1 MKSILEDDLH
11 MSNYSNISC
20 TGKSSCGCD
29 LPVNTVNIRNPLQII
44 LYLAGVLLF
53 IVGIVFSPGGYL
65 EFSLFALSYIIFG
78 GGVLLR
84 AFRNLA
90 RGRIFDENF
99 LMAIATV
106 GAFAIGEYP
115 EGVAV
120 MVFYQIGE
128 LLQDSALG
136 RSRRSIEQLMDIR
149 PDYANLKEGEQ
160 TRKVSPEQ
168 VAVGSS
174 IIIRPGEK
182 VPLDGVIVEGSSAL
196 DISALTGESLPREVE
211 TGDEVLSG
219 SVNKTGLLGVRV
231 TREYMDSTVSR
242 ILSLVENASSRKAR
256 TEQFI
261 TRFAAYYTPI
271 VVIAALLLAFIPPLF
286 IPGQELQVWTYRA
299 LVFLVISCP
308 CALVISI
315 PLGFFGGIGGASR
328 KGILVKGG
336 NYLEALSHV
345 ETVIFD
351 KTGTLTHGKFSVN
364 LIEPSDGYSRNEL
377 LQLGAAA
384 AYHSNH
390 PVSVSVLQ
398 AYNEQIDEKK
408 LKNYEEI
415 PGRGVS
421 VSYEGKKILMGNG
434 KMLSEN
440 GVEALNDNDNK
451 TRVHIALEG
460 RYAGSIV
467 VADQIR
473 EDAKSAIRQLRDLG
487 VKTIVLLSG
496 DKKNVAEEVGRRLKL
511 DQVYAELLPDQKVE
525 IIEQLERQNTT
536 GKKLVFVGDGI
547 NDAPSLARAEVGV
560 AMGGVASDAAIEAAD
575 VVLMTGQ
582 PSKLAEAIRVAM
594 KTRTIVIQ
602 NIVLALGVKGIV
614 MSLGLFGLAS
624 MWGAVFAD
632 VGVALLAVLNAMRA
646 MK

>member
-1 MKSILEDDLH
+1 

-196 DISALTGESLPREVE
+196 DISALTGESLPSEVE

-219 SVNKTGLLGVRV
+219 SVNKTGLLSVRV

-440 GVEALNDNDNK
+440 GVEALNDYD
-451 TRVHIALEG
+451 
-460 RYAGSIV
+460 
-467 VADQIR
+467 
-473 EDAKSAIRQLRDLG
+473 
-487 VKTIVLLSG
+487 
-496 DKKNVAEEVGRRLKL
+496 
-511 DQVYAELLPDQKVE
+511 
-525 IIEQLERQNTT
+525 
-536 GKKLVFVGDGI
+536 
-547 NDAPSLARAEVGV
+547 
-560 AMGGVASDAAIEAAD
+560 
-575 VVLMTGQ
+575 
-582 PSKLAEAIRVAM
+582 
-594 KTRTIVIQ
+594 
-602 NIVLALGVKGIV
+602 
-614 MSLGLFGLAS
+614 
-624 MWGAVFAD
+624 
-632 VGVALLAVLNAMRA
+632 
-646 MK
+646 

>member
-1 MKSILEDDLH
+1 
-11 MSNYSNISC
+11 MSKNSNTSC
-20 TGKSSCGCD
+20 SVNGSCECD
-29 LPVNTVNIRNPLQII
+29 LPVSIINLRNPQQII

-53 IVGIVFSPGGYL
+53 IAGIVFSPGGYL
-65 EFSLFALSYIIFG
+65 EFSLFALSYLIFG

-84 AFRNLA
+84 AVRNIA
-90 RGRIFDENF
+90 KGRVFDENF
-99 LMAIATV
+99 LMAIATL

-128 LLQDSALG
+128 LLQDSAVG

-168 VAVGSS
+168 VAVGSF

-182 VPLDGVIVEGSSAL
+182 VPLDGFIVEGSSAL
-196 DISALTGESLPREVE
+196 DLSALTGESLPREVE

-219 SVNKTGLLGVRV
+219 SVNKTGLLSVRV

-261 TRFAAYYTPI
+261 TRFAAYYTPV
-271 VVIAALLLAFIPPLF
+271 VVIAALFLAFIPPLV
-286 IPGQELQVWTYRA
+286 IPGQEFQVWTYRA

-364 LIEPSDGYSRNEL
+364 KIEPSGGYSTGEL
-377 LQLGAAA
+377 LKLGAAA

-398 AYNEQIDEKK
+398 AYDEQIDEKS

-415 PGRGVS
+415 PGRGVK

-440 GVEALNDNDNK
+440 GVEALNDSDHK
-451 TRVHIALEG
+451 TRVHIALDG

-473 EDAKSAIRQLRDLG
+473 EDAESAIRQLRDLG
-487 VKTIVLLSG
+487 VKKIVLLSG
-496 DKKNVAEEVGRRLKL
+496 DKKNVADEVGRRLKL
-511 DQVYAELLPDQKVE
+511 DQVYAELLPDQKVG
-525 IIEQLERQNTT
+525 IIEELERQSTT

-547 NDAPSLARAEVGV
+547 NDAPSLARAEIGV

-602 NIVLALGVKGIV
+602 NIALALGVKGIV